1 MSVNTDRQVSSPLL
15 TDMVGRVKGGNG
27 RPTDDDAAWSAAVRP
42 KRSIAPSE
50 LSIRSGPHTGH
61 FYVAG
66 SEHWLPVTGNANFR
80 P

>member
-42 KRSIAPSE
+42 KLPF
-50 LSIRSGPHTGH
+50 TGEVKDGC
-61 FYVAG
+61 FYIE
-66 SEHWLPVTGNANFR
+66 SSRKNT
-80 P
+80 